1 MEDQAQYLRELLAKP
16 DWTDDERRWLLHYL
30 EHTPAT
36 ELKTLL
42 LEAFRERDIA
52 VPDPALQE
60 RLLAGIHAR
69 MQPERET
76 IVTSMRRS
84 HRWRVA
90 AAIGGMAILL
100 GGGAL
105 LLRQP
110 QGQQATVADLAKAH
124 NVEPNGDIAPG
135 GNKAQLVLHNGQ
147 TVVLDQ
153 TADGRIGE
161 GNVEKKDAELL
172 YEENEG
178 DRGSNILITP
188 RGGQYR
194 VRLADGTKV
203 WLNAASRLEY
213 PVAFNGKER
222 LVSLTGEA
230 YFEVASDVQRP
241 FFVMVDGMKVQV
253 LGTKFN
259 VNAYPEEKLFTTAL
273 LEGAV
278 RITGSGKHVTLKPG
292 QESAFSPKSGSL
304 KQYDGDM
311 ESAVAWKNGIIT
323 FKNDELSAVMRDLG
337 RWYDVDVA
345 YEPGLDSHIHVT
357 GAMRKQEHLSQA
369 LKILELTA
377 GVHFEVEGRTVK
389 VSR

>member
-1 MEDQAQYLRELLAKP
+1 MDDQSPYLRALLAKP

-30 EHTPAT
+30 EHTPAA
-36 ELKTLL
+36 ELKALL
-42 LEAFRERDIA
+42 LAEFRERDIPVA
-52 VPDPALQE
+52 DPALQE
-60 RLLAGIHAR
+60 DLLARIHAR
-69 MQPERET
+69 MAPVEAVPET
-76 IVTSMRRS
+76 PVRRMGW
-84 HRWRVA
+84 WRIA
-90 AAIGGMAILL
+90 AAVGGAAVLL

-105 LLRQP
+105 MLRQP
-110 QGQQATVADLAKAH
+110 HQQQGIVKTAEGAGTLPD
-124 NVEPNGDIAPG
+124 GDIAPG
-135 GNKAQLVLHNGQ
+135 GNKARLVLASGK

-153 TADGRIGE
+153 TADGRIGD
-161 GNVEKKDAELL
+161 GNIEKKDAELL
-172 YEENEG
+172 YDEDGAKDEG
-178 DRGSNILITP
+178 RNVLITP

-194 VRLADGTKV
+194 VRLADGTRV

-213 PVAFNGKER
+213 PAVFSGGER
-222 LVSLTGEA
+222 LVALTGEA
-230 YFEVASDVQRP
+230 YFEVAADVQRP

-259 VNAYPEEKLFTTAL
+259 VNAYTEEKQFTTAL

-278 RITGSGKHVTLKPG
+278 RITAGDRQVTLKPG
-292 QESAFSPKSGSL
+292 QESAFGRAAGSL
-304 KQYDGDM
+304 RQYNGDM

-323 FKNDELSAVMRDLG
+323 FRNDELSAVMRDLG

-345 YEPGLDSHIHVT
+345 YEPGLDKEIHVT

-377 GVHFEVEGRTVK
+377 GVHFTVEGRLVK

>member
-1 MEDQAQYLRELLAKP
+1 M
-16 DWTDDERRWLLHYL
+16 LHYL

-36 ELKTLL
+36 EMKTLL
-42 LEAFRERDIA
+42 LDAFRERNIPA
-52 VPDPALQE
+52 PDPVLQHTLLE
-60 RLLAGIHAR
+60 RIHAR
-69 MQPERET
+69 IQPVPEAVVLP
-76 IVTSMRRS
+76 IRRNW
-84 HRWRVA
+84 WRVA
-90 AAIGGMAILL
+90 AAVGGIAVML
-100 GGGAL
+100 GGGYL

-110 QGQQATVADLAKAH
+110 QATQQMANNTDANAVQTDG
-124 NVEPNGDIAPG
+124 NIAPG
-135 GNKAQLVLHNGQ
+135 GNKARLVLGNGR

-161 GNVEKKDAELL
+161 GNLHKKDAELV
-172 YEENEG
+172 YASGEDVVVNG
-178 DRGSNILITP
+178 NNTLITP

-194 VRLADGTKV
+194 VRLSDGTKV
-203 WLNAASRLEY
+203 WLNAASKLEY
-213 PVAFNGKER
+213 PVVFEGNER
-222 LVSLTGEA
+222 LVSLSGEA
-230 YFEVASDVQRP
+230 YFEVEADVQRP

-259 VNAYPEEKLFTTAL
+259 VNAYPEERQFTTTL

-278 RITGSGKHVTLKPG
+278 RVSSSKGQITLKPG
-292 QESAFSPKSGSL
+292 QETAYSPKTNGL
-304 KQYDGDM
+304 KQYEGDT

-345 YEPGLDSHIHVT
+345 YEPGLDQLIHVS
-357 GAMRKQEHLSQA
+357 GAMRKQEDLLQA

-377 GVHFEVEGRTVK
+377 GVHFTVEGRTVK

>member
-1 MEDQAQYLRELLAKP
+1 MEDQSQYLRELLDKP
-16 DWTDDERRWLLHYL
+16 EWTDDERRWLLHYL

-36 ELKTLL
+36 ELKSLL
-42 LEAFRERDIA
+42 LEAFRQRDIP
-52 VPDPALQE
+52 VPDPALQSL
-60 RLLAGIHAR
+60 LLARIHAR
-69 MQPERET
+69 MQPVQET
-76 IVTSMRRS
+76 SVIPIRRTG
-84 HRWRVA
+84 RWRIA
-90 AAIGGMAILL
+90 AAIGGLIVLA

-105 LLRQP
+105 LLRLPSSP
-110 QGQQATVADLAKAH
+110 QQTANVAEVVPV
-124 NVEPNGDIAPG
+124 NINGDIAPG
-135 GNKAQLVLHNGQ
+135 GNKARLVLGNGQ

-161 GNVEKKDAELL
+161 GHVEKKDAELL
-172 YEENEG
+172 YASEERKGN
-178 DRGSNILITP
+178 GSNTLITP

-194 VRLADGTKV
+194 VRLSDGTKV

-213 PVAFNGKER
+213 PVTFNESER

-230 YFEVASDVQRP
+230 YFEVAADVQRP

-259 VNAYPEEKLFTTAL
+259 VNAYSDENRFTTTL

-278 RITGSGKHVTLKPG
+278 RVTGGGRQVTLRPG
-292 QESAFSPKSGSL
+292 EESAFTPKSGAL
-304 KQYDGDM
+304 QQYAGDM

-357 GAMRKQEHLSQA
+357 GAMRKQEQLSQA

-377 GVHFEVEGRTVK
+377 GVHFTVEGRTVK